1 MKKKLFLM
9 IAVLCCMLLLV
20 ATVAACED
28 KGDTGENPGGDVTEN
43 PGGDNPGGE
52 NPGGDVT
59 ENPEPE
65 VYYTVTF
72 DTQGGSAVQSVQAKE
87 GATIAAPASP
97 TKDRYNF
104 TGWYKNIACTEP
116 WDFAVDTV
124 NGNITLY
131 AGWTGE
137 DGKILAVENAT
148 ISGMDILLPVRES
161 VDSVSL
167 ANAVTIGGKG
177 TWRLYRD
184 ILGVQE
190 IPTKIATGASGRL
203 LDGDNV
209 FYIVATSSDAQQI
222 WTYTLTV
229 HRSYQAAISIKDP
242 YGDVHDVDSAY
253 TYFETYS
260 PDYSFDGYT
269 VNSWTSSDP
278 VWAEKGYVTG
288 ETSFTPVCT
297 PNKYTATLDA
307 NNGSLP
313 DGAENTVSVTY
324 DQTYRFPVPSRKGY
338 TFNGW
343 ELFGTSELITDNK
356 GVSDGIWEWLSDKT
370 VRANWTINSYSVAAV
385 AEDDKYGTVKGAG
398 NYNYDSYVTLEAVTN
413 AGYVFIGWYDGDD
426 VVGESEKL
434 TFLMPDENLSYT
446 AKWETDEAAKA
457 FTFTSTPTSFT
468 ITAINDKN
476 ITSVVLPDYEGV
488 SITIGENAYDGCTA
502 LTTLSLPENVVSIG
516 GNAFRNCTGLTS
528 VTIPDSVNSIGAG
541 AFSGCSSLES
551 ITIPFVGA
559 VAGKTSKDTYQYPFG
574 YIFGTSSYTGGM
586 RVEQHYYDSSTS
598 STTYDY
604 YYIPSS
610 LRNVTVTRNNIVY
623 GAFYN
628 CTMLTSVTLGES
640 VWSIGRYAFYNC
652 AGLTSVTM
660 SDYVTDIGDYAFS
673 GCTAEIIW
681 GDNPYITSISS
692 KAFNNYKGV
701 SIVVPDSVTSIGEGA
716 FSGCSLLES
725 ITIPFVGAVAGKT
738 SKDTYQYP
746 FGYIFG
752 TSSYTGGK
760 EVYQSYY
767 GSSTSSTTSDDYYI
781 PSSLR
786 NVTVTGGNILYGAF
800 YNCSMLTSVTIGTSV
815 TSIGD
820 YAFYDCTGLTSVTI
834 PDSVTSIDENAFYGC
849 TKLIQKEN
857 GVSYVDKW
865 TVDCDSSVS
874 TVTLRNGTV
883 GIGNSAFR
891 NCTGLTSVTIP
902 DSVTSIGNYAFSG
915 CTGLTSV
922 YYTGDIAGWCGIS
935 FGEWYANPLY
945 YAGNLYIDGQ
955 LVTDLV
961 IPDSATK
968 INAYAFY
975 NFKGLTS
982 VTIGTSVTS
991 IGSDAFQYCY
1001 RLVEV
1006 YNKSSLEITVGSED
1020 YGYAGY
1026 YAKNVYTEENGSWF
1040 TDTAEGYRFFYDET
1054 TGYLVGY
1061 YGEATDITLPDSF
1074 TAYDGTTVNSYEINR
1089 YAFYGN
1095 TALTSVTISDS
1106 VTSIGEYAFRNC
1118 TGLTSV
1124 TIPDSVTSIGSGAFS
1139 GCSSLE
1145 SITIPFVGAVAG
1157 KTSKDTY
1164 QYPFGYIFGTNSY
1177 TGGMRVEQH
1186 YYDSSTSSTKYGYFY
1201 IPSSLRNVTVT
1212 GGNILYGAFYNCS
1225 MLTSVTIGNSVTSIG
1240 DYAFSYCTG
1249 LTSVTIGNSVTSIG
1263 SYAFSYCTELTSVT
1277 IPDSVTSIGSY
1288 AFSYCT
1294 GLTSVVIPDSVTSIG
1309 VDAFFCCTGFT
1320 SVTIGNSV
1328 TSIGSYAFDGC
1339 NKLVEVYNKSS
1350 LNIKAGSS
1358 SYGYAGYYAKNVYTE
1373 ENGSWFTDTA
1383 DGYRFLY
1390 DGAKGYLVGY
1400 YGEATDITLPD
1411 SFTAYDGTTV
1421 NSYEIYKYAFYGNTA
1436 LTSVTIPDFVT
1447 SISDYTFYNC
1457 TGLTSVTIPDSV
1469 TSIGSSAFYGC
1480 TGLTS
1485 VTIPNSVTSIG
1496 SSAFYGCTGLTSV
1509 VIPDSVTSIGVQAF
1523 SGCSSLESIT
1533 IPFVGAEAG
1542 KTSQDTYQYPFGYIF
1557 GTTSYTGGTKV
1568 TQSYY
1573 GYSTSSST
1581 STTYYIPSSLRSVTV
1596 TGGNILYGAFYNCS
1610 MLTSVTIPDSVTSI
1624 GGFAFYGCAGLASVT
1639 IPDSVTSI
1647 GGYAFRS
1654 CTGLTSV
1661 TIPDSVTSIG
1671 WDAFRNC
1678 TGLTSVTIGNSV
1690 ESIGDGAFEGC
1701 TGLTSVV
1708 FEDTEGWQVSWNS
1721 DFGSYTSLSSAE
1733 LANASTVATYLK
1745 STYSLY
1751 YWRKI

>member
-116 WDFAVDTV
+116 WDFAVDVV

-242 YGDVHDVDSAY
+242 YGDVYDVESAY

-324 DQTYRFPVPSRKGY
+324 DQTYRFPIPSRKGY

-356 GVSDGIWEWLSDKT
+356 GVSDGIWEWPSNKT

-476 ITSVVLPDYEGV
+476 ITSAVLPDYEGV
-488 SITIGENAYDGCTA
+488 SITIGENAFDGCTA

-516 GNAFRNCTGLTS
+516 ENAFRN
-528 VTIPDSVNSIGAG
+528 
-541 AFSGCSSLES
+541 
-551 ITIPFVGA
+551 
-559 VAGKTSKDTYQYPFG
+559 
-574 YIFGTSSYTGGM
+574 
-586 RVEQHYYDSSTS
+586 
-598 STTYDY
+598 
-604 YYIPSS
+604 
-610 LRNVTVTRNNIVY
+610 
-623 GAFYN
+623 
-628 CTMLTSVTLGES
+628 
-640 VWSIGRYAFYNC
+640 
-652 AGLTSVTM
+652 
-660 SDYVTDIGDYAFS
+660 
-673 GCTAEIIW
+673 
-681 GDNPYITSISS
+681 
-692 KAFNNYKGV
+692 
-701 SIVVPDSVTSIGEGA
+701 
-716 FSGCSLLES
+716 
-725 ITIPFVGAVAGKT
+725 
-738 SKDTYQYP
+738 
-746 FGYIFG
+746 
-752 TSSYTGGK
+752 
-760 EVYQSYY
+760 
-767 GSSTSSTTSDDYYI
+767 
-781 PSSLR
+781 
-786 NVTVTGGNILYGAF
+786 
-800 YNCSMLTSVTIGTSV
+800 
-815 TSIGD
+815 
-820 YAFYDCTGLTSVTI
+820 
-834 PDSVTSIDENAFYGC
+834 
-849 TKLIQKEN
+849 
-857 GVSYVDKW
+857 
-865 TVDCDSSVS
+865 
-874 TVTLRNGTV
+874 
-883 GIGNSAFR
+883 
-891 NCTGLTSVTIP
+891 
-902 DSVTSIGNYAFSG
+902 
-915 CTGLTSV
+915 
-922 YYTGDIAGWCGIS
+922 
-935 FGEWYANPLY
+935 
-945 YAGNLYIDGQ
+945 
-955 LVTDLV
+955 
-961 IPDSATK
+961 
-968 INAYAFY
+968 
-975 NFKGLTS
+975 
-982 VTIGTSVTS
+982 
-991 IGSDAFQYCY
+991 
-1001 RLVEV
+1001 
-1006 YNKSSLEITVGSED
+1006 
-1020 YGYAGY
+1020 
-1026 YAKNVYTEENGSWF
+1026 
-1040 TDTAEGYRFFYDET
+1040 
-1054 TGYLVGY
+1054 
-1061 YGEATDITLPDSF
+1061 
-1074 TAYDGTTVNSYEINR
+1074 
-1089 YAFYGN
+1089 
-1095 TALTSVTISDS
+1095 
-1106 VTSIGEYAFRNC
+1106 
-1118 TGLTSV
+1118 
-1124 TIPDSVTSIGSGAFS
+1124 
-1139 GCSSLE
+1139 
-1145 SITIPFVGAVAG
+1145 
-1157 KTSKDTY
+1157 
-1164 QYPFGYIFGTNSY
+1164 
-1177 TGGMRVEQH
+1177 
-1186 YYDSSTSSTKYGYFY
+1186 
-1201 IPSSLRNVTVT
+1201 
-1212 GGNILYGAFYNCS
+1212 
-1225 MLTSVTIGNSVTSIG
+1225 
-1240 DYAFSYCTG
+1240 
-1249 LTSVTIGNSVTSIG
+1249 
-1263 SYAFSYCTELTSVT
+1263 
-1277 IPDSVTSIGSY
+1277 
-1288 AFSYCT
+1288 
-1294 GLTSVVIPDSVTSIG
+1294 
-1309 VDAFFCCTGFT
+1309 
-1320 SVTIGNSV
+1320 
-1328 TSIGSYAFDGC
+1328 
-1339 NKLVEVYNKSS
+1339 
-1350 LNIKAGSS
+1350 
-1358 SYGYAGYYAKNVYTE
+1358 
-1373 ENGSWFTDTA
+1373 
-1383 DGYRFLY
+1383 
-1390 DGAKGYLVGY
+1390 
-1400 YGEATDITLPD
+1400 
-1411 SFTAYDGTTV
+1411 
-1421 NSYEIYKYAFYGNTA
+1421 
-1436 LTSVTIPDFVT
+1436 
-1447 SISDYTFYNC
+1447 
-1457 TGLTSVTIPDSV
+1457 
-1469 TSIGSSAFYGC
+1469 C

-1496 SSAFYGCTGLTSV
+1496 DGAFSGCTGLTSV
-1509 VIPDSVTSIGVQAF
+1509 VIPDSVTSIGARAFYNCTGLTSVTIGTSVTSIGSNAFYYCTGLTSVTIPDSVRSIGEGAF

-1542 KTSQDTYQYPFGYIF
+1542 KTSYSYYQYPFGYIF
-1557 GTTSYTGGTKV
+1557 GTTSYTGGMRV
-1568 TQSYY
+1568 EQYYY
-1573 GYSTSSST
+1573 GSST
-1581 STTYYIPSSLRSVTV
+1581 SRTTYDDYYIPSSLRSVTV

-1610 MLTSVTIPDSVTSI
+1610 MLTSVTIPDSVASI
-1624 GGFAFYGCAGLASVT
+1624 GSYAFRGCRGLTSVT
-1639 IPDSVTSI
+1639 IGNSVTSI
-1647 GGYAFRS
+1647 GEYAFFY

-1661 TIPDSVTSIG
+1661 TIGNSVRSIG
-1671 WDAFRNC
+1671 DYAFYNC

-1690 ESIGDGAFEGC
+1690 TSIGDDAFYGCYKLVEVYNKSSLNIKAGSTSYGYVGYYAKNVYTEENGSRLTNTADGYRFIYYGAKGYLVGYYGEATDITLPDSFTAYDGTAIENYAIYPYAFYGN
-1701 TGLTSVV
+1701 TSLTSVV
-1708 FEDTEGWQVSWNS
+1708 FGDTEGWQVSQYS
-1721 DFGSYTSLSSAE
+1721 DFRSYTSLSSAE
-1733 LANASTVATYLK
+1733 LADASTAATYLT
-1745 STYSLY
+1745 STYRSY

>member
-20 ATVAACED
+20 GTVAACED

-242 YGDVHDVDSAY
+242 YGDVHDVESAY

-307 NNGSLP
+307 NDGSLP

-324 DQTYRFPVPSRKGY
+324 DQTYRFPIPSRKGY

-356 GVSDGIWEWLSDKT
+356 GVSDGIWEWPSNKT

-434 TFLMPDENLSYT
+434 TFLMPDEKLSYT

-476 ITSVVLPDYEGV
+476 ITSAVLPDYEGV
-488 SITIGENAYDGCTA
+488 SITIGENAFDGCTA

-528 VTIPDSVNSIGAG
+528 VTIPDSVTSIGSG

-559 VAGKTSKDTYQYPFG
+559 EAGKTSYSYYQYPFG
-574 YIFGTSSYTGGM
+574 YIFGYASYTGGM

-752 TSSYTGGK
+752 TSSYTGGTK
-760 EVYQSYY
+760 VSQSYY
-767 GSSTSSTTSDDYYI
+767 GSSTIYTTSTTYYI
-781 PSSLR
+781 PTSLR

-800 YNCSMLTSVTIGTSV
+800 
-815 TSIGD
+815 
-820 YAFYDCTGLTSVTI
+820 
-834 PDSVTSIDENAFYGC
+834 
-849 TKLIQKEN
+849 
-857 GVSYVDKW
+857 
-865 TVDCDSSVS
+865 
-874 TVTLRNGTV
+874 R
-883 GIGNSAFR
+883 
-891 NCTGLTSVTIP
+891 
-902 DSVTSIGNYAFSG
+902 
-915 CTGLTSV
+915 
-922 YYTGDIAGWCGIS
+922 
-935 FGEWYANPLY
+935 
-945 YAGNLYIDGQ
+945 
-955 LVTDLV
+955 
-961 IPDSATK
+961 
-968 INAYAFY
+968 
-975 NFKGLTS
+975 
-982 VTIGTSVTS
+982 
-991 IGSDAFQYCY
+991 
-1001 RLVEV
+1001 
-1006 YNKSSLEITVGSED
+1006 
-1020 YGYAGY
+1020 
-1026 YAKNVYTEENGSWF
+1026 
-1040 TDTAEGYRFFYDET
+1040 
-1054 TGYLVGY
+1054 
-1061 YGEATDITLPDSF
+1061 
-1074 TAYDGTTVNSYEINR
+1074 
-1089 YAFYGN
+1089 
-1095 TALTSVTISDS
+1095 
-1106 VTSIGEYAFRNC
+1106 
-1118 TGLTSV
+1118 
-1124 TIPDSVTSIGSGAFS
+1124 
-1139 GCSSLE
+1139 
-1145 SITIPFVGAVAG
+1145 
-1157 KTSKDTY
+1157 
-1164 QYPFGYIFGTNSY
+1164 
-1177 TGGMRVEQH
+1177 
-1186 YYDSSTSSTKYGYFY
+1186 
-1201 IPSSLRNVTVT
+1201 
-1212 GGNILYGAFYNCS
+1212 
-1225 MLTSVTIGNSVTSIG
+1225 
-1240 DYAFSYCTG
+1240 
-1249 LTSVTIGNSVTSIG
+1249 
-1263 SYAFSYCTELTSVT
+1263 
-1277 IPDSVTSIGSY
+1277 
-1288 AFSYCT
+1288 
-1294 GLTSVVIPDSVTSIG
+1294 
-1309 VDAFFCCTGFT
+1309 
-1320 SVTIGNSV
+1320 
-1328 TSIGSYAFDGC
+1328 
-1339 NKLVEVYNKSS
+1339 
-1350 LNIKAGSS
+1350 
-1358 SYGYAGYYAKNVYTE
+1358 
-1373 ENGSWFTDTA
+1373 
-1383 DGYRFLY
+1383 
-1390 DGAKGYLVGY
+1390 
-1400 YGEATDITLPD
+1400 
-1411 SFTAYDGTTV
+1411 
-1421 NSYEIYKYAFYGNTA
+1421 
-1436 LTSVTIPDFVT
+1436 
-1447 SISDYTFYNC
+1447 
-1457 TGLTSVTIPDSV
+1457 
-1469 TSIGSSAFYGC
+1469 
-1480 TGLTS
+1480 
-1485 VTIPNSVTSIG
+1485 
-1496 SSAFYGCTGLTSV
+1496 
-1509 VIPDSVTSIGVQAF
+1509 
-1523 SGCSSLESIT
+1523 
-1533 IPFVGAEAG
+1533 
-1542 KTSQDTYQYPFGYIF
+1542 
-1557 GTTSYTGGTKV
+1557 
-1568 TQSYY
+1568 
-1573 GYSTSSST
+1573 
-1581 STTYYIPSSLRSVTV
+1581 
-1596 TGGNILYGAFYNCS
+1596 NCS

-1624 GGFAFYGCAGLASVT
+1624 GERAFSGCA
-1639 IPDSVTSI
+1639 
-1647 GGYAFRS
+1647 
-1654 CTGLTSV
+1654 GLTSV

-1671 WDAFRNC
+1671 DSAFSGCTNLIQKENGVSYVDKWVIDYDNSVGAVTLRNGTVGIGDKAFDNRTGLTSVTIPDSLTSIGSAAFLGCSGLASVYYTGDIAGWCGISFWDVLANPLYDAGKLYIDGQLVTDLVIPDSVTAIKKYAFYNC

-1690 ESIGDGAFEGC
+1690 ESIGRYAFDGCTGLTEVYYTGDIAGWCGISFGDEYANPLYYAGNLYIDGQSVTDLVIPDSVTEIKGYAFYGCTGLTSVTIGNSVTSIREDAFYNC

-1708 FEDTEGWQVSWNS
+1708 FEDTEGWQVSQYSNFS
-1721 DFGSYTSLSSAE
+1721 RYTSLSSAN
-1733 LANASTVATYLK
+1733 LANASTAATYLK
-1745 STYSLY
+1745 STYRNY
-1751 YWRKI
+1751 YWRKV

>member
-43 PGGDNPGGE
+43 PGGENPGGE

-242 YGDVHDVDSAY
+242 YGDVYDVDSAY

-278 VWAEKGYVTG
+278 VWSEKGYVTG

-356 GVSDGIWEWLSDKT
+356 GVSDGIWEWPSDKT

-488 SITIGENAYDGCTA
+488 SIAIGENAYDGCTA

-559 VAGKTSKDTYQYPFG
+559 EAGKTSSDTYQYPFG
-574 YIFGTSSYTGGM
+574 YIFGTTSYTGGTK
-586 RVEQHYYDSSTS
+586 VTQWYYGSSTS

-610 LRNVTVTRNNIVY
+610 LRNVTVTGGNILY
-623 GAFYN
+623 GAFYG
-628 CTMLTSVTLGES
+628 CSMLTSVTIPDS
-640 VWSIGRYAFYNC
+640 VTSIGRYAFYNC

-681 GDNPYITSISS
+681 GDNPYITNISS
-692 KAFNNYKGV
+692 KAFNEYKGV
-701 SIVVPDSVTSIGEGA
+701 SIVVPDSVTSIVEGA

-725 ITIPFVGAVAGKT
+725 ITIPFVGA
-738 SKDTYQYP
+738 
-746 FGYIFG
+746 
-752 TSSYTGGK
+752 
-760 EVYQSYY
+760 
-767 GSSTSSTTSDDYYI
+767 
-781 PSSLR
+781 
-786 NVTVTGGNILYGAF
+786 
-800 YNCSMLTSVTIGTSV
+800 
-815 TSIGD
+815 
-820 YAFYDCTGLTSVTI
+820 
-834 PDSVTSIDENAFYGC
+834 
-849 TKLIQKEN
+849 
-857 GVSYVDKW
+857 
-865 TVDCDSSVS
+865 
-874 TVTLRNGTV
+874 
-883 GIGNSAFR
+883 
-891 NCTGLTSVTIP
+891 
-902 DSVTSIGNYAFSG
+902 
-915 CTGLTSV
+915 
-922 YYTGDIAGWCGIS
+922 
-935 FGEWYANPLY
+935 
-945 YAGNLYIDGQ
+945 
-955 LVTDLV
+955 
-961 IPDSATK
+961 
-968 INAYAFY
+968 
-975 NFKGLTS
+975 
-982 VTIGTSVTS
+982 
-991 IGSDAFQYCY
+991 
-1001 RLVEV
+1001 
-1006 YNKSSLEITVGSED
+1006 
-1020 YGYAGY
+1020 
-1026 YAKNVYTEENGSWF
+1026 
-1040 TDTAEGYRFFYDET
+1040 
-1054 TGYLVGY
+1054 
-1061 YGEATDITLPDSF
+1061 
-1074 TAYDGTTVNSYEINR
+1074 
-1089 YAFYGN
+1089 
-1095 TALTSVTISDS
+1095 
-1106 VTSIGEYAFRNC
+1106 
-1118 TGLTSV
+1118 
-1124 TIPDSVTSIGSGAFS
+1124 
-1139 GCSSLE
+1139 
-1145 SITIPFVGAVAG
+1145 
-1157 KTSKDTY
+1157 
-1164 QYPFGYIFGTNSY
+1164 
-1177 TGGMRVEQH
+1177 
-1186 YYDSSTSSTKYGYFY
+1186 
-1201 IPSSLRNVTVT
+1201 
-1212 GGNILYGAFYNCS
+1212 
-1225 MLTSVTIGNSVTSIG
+1225 
-1240 DYAFSYCTG
+1240 
-1249 LTSVTIGNSVTSIG
+1249 
-1263 SYAFSYCTELTSVT
+1263 
-1277 IPDSVTSIGSY
+1277 
-1288 AFSYCT
+1288 
-1294 GLTSVVIPDSVTSIG
+1294 
-1309 VDAFFCCTGFT
+1309 
-1320 SVTIGNSV
+1320 
-1328 TSIGSYAFDGC
+1328 
-1339 NKLVEVYNKSS
+1339 
-1350 LNIKAGSS
+1350 
-1358 SYGYAGYYAKNVYTE
+1358 
-1373 ENGSWFTDTA
+1373 
-1383 DGYRFLY
+1383 
-1390 DGAKGYLVGY
+1390 
-1400 YGEATDITLPD
+1400 
-1411 SFTAYDGTTV
+1411 
-1421 NSYEIYKYAFYGNTA
+1421 
-1436 LTSVTIPDFVT
+1436 
-1447 SISDYTFYNC
+1447 
-1457 TGLTSVTIPDSV
+1457 
-1469 TSIGSSAFYGC
+1469 
-1480 TGLTS
+1480 
-1485 VTIPNSVTSIG
+1485 
-1496 SSAFYGCTGLTSV
+1496 
-1509 VIPDSVTSIGVQAF
+1509 
-1523 SGCSSLESIT
+1523 
-1533 IPFVGAEAG
+1533 EAG
-1542 KTSQDTYQYPFGYIF
+1542 KTSSDTYQYPFGYIF
-1557 GTTSYTGGTKV
+1557 GTTSYIGGTEV
-1568 TQSYY
+1568 RQDYY
-1573 GYSTSSST
+1573 GSSTSS
-1581 STTYYIPSSLRSVTV
+1581 TTYDYYYIPSSLRSVTV
-1596 TGGNILYGAFYNCS
+1596 TGGNILYGAFYGCL

-1624 GGFAFYGCAGLASVT
+1624 EEDAFSGCT
-1639 IPDSVTSI
+1639 
-1647 GGYAFRS
+1647 R
-1654 CTGLTSV
+1654 LTSV

-1671 WDAFRNC
+1671 EDAFY
-1678 TGLTSVTIGNSV
+1678 
-1690 ESIGDGAFEGC
+1690 GC
-1701 TGLTSVV
+1701 T
-1708 FEDTEGWQVSWNS
+1708 
-1721 DFGSYTSLSSAE
+1721 AE
-1733 LANASTVATYLK
+1733 IIWGENPATPIL
-1745 STYSLY
+1745 
-1751 YWRKI
+1751 

>member
-20 ATVAACED
+20 GTVAACED

-278 VWAEKGYVTG
+278 VWSEKGYVTG

-434 TFLMPDENLSYT
+434 TFLVPDENLSYT

-502 LTTLSLPENVVSIG
+502 LTTLSLSENVVSIG

-528 VTIPDSVNSIGAG
+528 VTIPDSVTSIGAG

-574 YIFGTSSYTGGM
+574 YIFGTSSYTGGTG
-586 RVEQHYYDSSTS
+586 VKQYYYDYSTS
-598 STTYDY
+598 STTY
-604 YYIPSS
+604 
-610 LRNVTVTRNNIVY
+610 NT
-623 GAFYN
+623 
-628 CTMLTSVTLGES
+628 
-640 VWSIGRYAFYNC
+640 
-652 AGLTSVTM
+652 
-660 SDYVTDIGDYAFS
+660 
-673 GCTAEIIW
+673 
-681 GDNPYITSISS
+681 
-692 KAFNNYKGV
+692 
-701 SIVVPDSVTSIGEGA
+701 
-716 FSGCSLLES
+716 
-725 ITIPFVGAVAGKT
+725 
-738 SKDTYQYP
+738 
-746 FGYIFG
+746 
-752 TSSYTGGK
+752 
-760 EVYQSYY
+760 
-767 GSSTSSTTSDDYYI
+767 YYI

-800 YNCSMLTSVTIGTSV
+800 YNCSMLTSVTI
-815 TSIGD
+815 
-820 YAFYDCTGLTSVTI
+820 
-834 PDSVTSIDENAFYGC
+834 PDSVTSIG
-849 TKLIQKEN
+849 
-857 GVSYVDKW
+857 G
-865 TVDCDSSVS
+865 
-874 TVTLRNGTV
+874 
-883 GIGNSAFR
+883 SAFSG
-891 NCTGLTSVTIP
+891 CTGLTSVTIP
-902 DSVTSIGNYAFSG
+902 DSVTSIGVS
-915 CTGLTSV
+915 
-922 YYTGDIAGWCGIS
+922 
-935 FGEWYANPLY
+935 
-945 YAGNLYIDGQ
+945 
-955 LVTDLV
+955 
-961 IPDSATK
+961 
-968 INAYAFY
+968 
-975 NFKGLTS
+975 
-982 VTIGTSVTS
+982 
-991 IGSDAFQYCY
+991 
-1001 RLVEV
+1001 
-1006 YNKSSLEITVGSED
+1006 
-1020 YGYAGY
+1020 
-1026 YAKNVYTEENGSWF
+1026 
-1040 TDTAEGYRFFYDET
+1040 
-1054 TGYLVGY
+1054 
-1061 YGEATDITLPDSF
+1061 
-1074 TAYDGTTVNSYEINR
+1074 
-1089 YAFYGN
+1089 AFYG
-1095 TALTSVTISDS
+1095 
-1106 VTSIGEYAFRNC
+1106 C

-1124 TIPDSVTSIGSGAFS
+1124 TIPDSVTSIGDNAFS
-1139 GCSSLE
+1139 GC
-1145 SITIPFVGAVAG
+1145 
-1157 KTSKDTY
+1157 Y
-1164 QYPFGYIFGTNSY
+1164 
-1177 TGGMRVEQH
+1177 
-1186 YYDSSTSSTKYGYFY
+1186 
-1201 IPSSLRNVTVT
+1201 
-1212 GGNILYGAFYNCS
+1212 
-1225 MLTSVTIGNSVTSIG
+1225 
-1240 DYAFSYCTG
+1240 
-1249 LTSVTIGNSVTSIG
+1249 
-1263 SYAFSYCTELTSVT
+1263 
-1277 IPDSVTSIGSY
+1277 
-1288 AFSYCT
+1288 
-1294 GLTSVVIPDSVTSIG
+1294 
-1309 VDAFFCCTGFT
+1309 
-1320 SVTIGNSV
+1320 
-1328 TSIGSYAFDGC
+1328 
-1339 NKLVEVYNKSS
+1339 KLVEVYNKSS
-1350 LNIKAGSS
+1350 LNIKAGST
-1358 SYGYAGYYAKNVYTE
+1358 SYGYVGYYAKNVYTE

-1390 DGAKGYLVGY
+1390 DGTKGYLVGY
-1400 YGEATDITLPD
+1400 YGEATDITLPG
-1411 SFTAYDGTTV
+1411 SFSAYDGTTV
-1421 NSYEIYKYAFYGNTA
+1421 SAYEIYQYAFYKNTA
-1436 LTSVTIPDFVT
+1436 LTSVTIGNSVESIGGSAFYGCRGLTSVTIPDSVT
-1447 SISDYTFYNC
+1447 SIESHTFYNC
-1457 TGLTSVTIPDSV
+1457 TGLTSVTIGNSVTSIGNWAFYDCSGLTSVTIPDSV
-1469 TSIGSSAFYGC
+1469 TSIGEDAFSGC

-1485 VTIPNSVTSIG
+1485 VTIP
-1496 SSAFYGCTGLTSV
+1496 
-1509 VIPDSVTSIGVQAF
+1509 DSVIIIGEGAF

-1533 IPFVGAEAG
+1533 IPFVGAEAD
-1542 KTSQDTYQYPFGYIF
+1542 KTSSDTYQYPFGYIF
-1557 GTTSYTGGTKV
+1557 GTDYYAGGTRV
-1568 TQSYY
+1568 YQYYY
-1573 GYSTSSST
+1573 GSSTSSST
-1581 STTYYIPSSLRSVTV
+1581 STRYYIPSSLRSVTV
-1596 TGGNILYGAFYNCS
+1596 TGGNILYGAFSSCS

-1624 GGFAFYGCAGLASVT
+1624 GYGAFY
-1639 IPDSVTSI
+1639 
-1647 GGYAFRS
+1647 
-1654 CTGLTSV
+1654 
-1661 TIPDSVTSIG
+1661 
-1671 WDAFRNC
+1671 NC

-1690 ESIGDGAFEGC
+1690 TSIGSYAFEDCTGLTSVTIGNSVTSIERYAFSGC
-1701 TGLTSVV
+1701 TGLTSVE
-1708 FEDTEGWQVSWNS
+1708 FGDTEGWQVSQS
-1721 DFGSYTSLSSAE
+1721 DFSSYTSL
-1733 LANASTVATYLK
+1733 ASTDLADASTAATYLM
-1745 STYSLY
+1745 STYRGY